1 MTAYLFRRILQM
13 IPIIVGITLI
23 VFVLLR
29 ATGDPVRLLLPIDA
43 SEEQVIRLRESL
55 GLDRPVYE
63 QYALYMRDLLRGDFG
78 TSLRYRNQD
87 AFEIVIERLPAT
99 LQLTGAALV
108 VAVLMSLPTGII
120 AAVYRN
126 RWPDQ
131 VATAFS
137 VLGQAMPN
145 FWVGIML
152 ILLFAERL
160 RWLPASGRGGV
171 TSVILPA
178 LALGTSLAALLMRLM
193 RSSLLEVLNQD
204 YVRTAKAK
212 GLQALRVLNKHALR
226 NAMLSYI
233 TVLGL
238 NFAGLMAGAVVT
250 EQVFAWPGI
259 GLLTVQAIASRDM
272 AVVQTVVIVASL
284 IVMLVNVLVD
294 VCYALIDPRITYS

>member
-1 MTAYLFRRILQM
+1 MTAYLLRRIFQI

-43 SEEQVIRLRESL
+43 SEEQIIRLRESL
-55 GLDRPVYE
+55 GLDRPLYE
-63 QYALYMRDLLRGDFG
+63 QYGLYLRDLLRGDFG
-78 TSLRYRNQD
+78 MSLRYRNQD
-87 AFEIVIERLPAT
+87 AFEIVVERLPAT

-108 VAVLMSLPTGII
+108 VAVLLSLPTGII

-160 RWLPASGRGGV
+160 RWLPASGRGSV

-294 VCYALIDPRITYS
+294 VCYALIDPRITYG